1 LFAKADGSLRGTV
14 TQQTL
19 ASVLAHLRE
28 ANWPADLIAMTGDL
42 IQDDTR
48 GAYENFCQHFGSL
61 GVPVLCI
68 PGNHDVRELMREAV
82 SAAPFSYC
90 GTQRHGR
97 WLIAGIDSC
106 KEHSAGGFVAAEEL
120 ARLNDIVARTDAAHV
135 LVCLH
140 HPPVPVGT
148 AWLDTVGLNNGDEF
162 LAALRLMKKVRG
174 CLFGHVHQSYDQTI
188 GGLRIIGTPSTC
200 RQFLP
205 GSDDFA
211 LDDRPPAYRRLCL
224 LDDGSIEEE
233 LLWVPVSDPVS
244 AT

>member
-1 LFAKADGSLRGTV
+1 MFAEANGSLRGTV

-19 ASVLAHLRE
+19 AAVFAHLRE

-42 IQDDTR
+42 IQDDSR

-61 GVPVLCI
+61 GLPVMCI
-68 PGNHDVRELMREAV
+68 PGNHDIRALMRGAV

-90 GTQRHGR
+90 GTQRLGR

-106 KEHSAGGFVAAEEL
+106 KEDSAGGFVGVDEL
-120 ARLNDIVARTDAAHV
+120 ARLKDVVARSDAAHV

-140 HPPVPVGT
+140 HPPVAVGT
-148 AWLDTVGLNNGDEF
+148 AWLDTVGLENGKEF
-162 LAALRLMKKVRG
+162 LAALRSMKRVRG
-174 CLFGHVHQSYDQTI
+174 CLFGHVHQSFDQTI

-233 LLWVPVSDPVS
+233 LIWVPLADPVS
-244 AT
+244 AA